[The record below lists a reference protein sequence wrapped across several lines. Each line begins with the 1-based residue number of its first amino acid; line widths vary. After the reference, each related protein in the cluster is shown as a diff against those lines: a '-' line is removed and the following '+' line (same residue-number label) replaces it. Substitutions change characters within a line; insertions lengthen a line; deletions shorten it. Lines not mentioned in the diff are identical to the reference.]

1 MQIAWV
7 ASFTYLLFAG
17 TKALGPSPFIAV
29 TRRGLFL
36 VDNLVRLL
44 WRPIAVVVIA
54 LLRKSAHDKHRAD

>member
-29 TRRGLFL
+29 TRRGLRLFNYL
-36 VDNLVRLL
+36 IGLL
-44 WRPIAVVVIA
+44 WGPIAVVIT
-54 LLRKSAHDKHRAD
+54 LLCKSAHNQHRAD